1 MANGITKPSD
11 IRPQG
16 QKLILSFDEFQ
27 RDPTQAAQ
35 PVGAFDQYL
44 KGKEKKSLAFD
55 PGTDYPLAPGL
66 MPIGPSGV
74 TTGKPYKPPT
84 DEFRPDAVPKYV
96 KDRTKEYDETIK
108 ANYSSK
114 DLINMEAL
122 LGTSGAAIDYTVDPF
137 VELGPDAQYEVLML
151 TELGPRARGTAMKRN
166 IDQMYNFLRGQYL
179 LRYVFGHEPTHE
191 YNPSEGLTTHDQLR
205 FRDRYVGKSWAEFL
219 KEGLTTP
226 ASEFYKD
233 TEALQRG
240 YLKALEVSRRV
251 VETGSPVSVPGT
263 ANADWENVLNEFL
276 FRGTEGAIEPDLNES
291 TAIMYGMSN
300 TKRTSRVLERW
311 KDDYELSRYTG
322 GEKMDWL
329 NWIASKPGTPLYV
342 APEQRHIIETK
353 YPTTETPPPATAAE
367 TKTPA
372 TVASTETATKADTPE
387 TVTKADTP
395 ATPAGAASSVAT
407 AAALQSLGPITFA
420 GLPPTLSGRPPA
432 EGIAALPG
440 MGHIPLSGLGTGSRP
455 GAGIDAA
462 GIGRAVTPRSGPPIG
477 RPYGPPSYR
486 RVPSH
491 KWVGSG
497 YQPLPPGPPR
507 GNRFRGPSL
516 SWIR

>member
-16 QKLILSFDEFQ
+16 QKLLLSFDEFQ

-74 TTGKPYKPPT
+74 TTGKRYKPPT
-84 DEFRPDAVPKYV
+84 DEFRPDAPRTYV
-96 KDRTKEYDETIK
+96 RDRTKEYDETIK

-114 DLINMEAL
+114 DLKDMEAL

-191 YNPSEGLTTHDQLR
+191 YNPSEGISDAEQIR
-205 FRDRYVGKSWAEFL
+205 FRDNYIGKSWAEFL

-233 TEALQRG
+233 SDALRRG

-251 VETGSPVSVPGT
+251 AETGSPVSAPGT
-263 ANADWENVLNEFL
+263 ANAPWENVLNEIL
-276 FRGTEGAIEPDLNES
+276 FKGTEGAIQPDLNES
-291 TAIMYGMSN
+291 TAIIYGMSN

-311 KDDYELSRYTG
+311 KSDFELSRLTG
-322 GEKMDWL
+322 GQTMDWL
-329 NWIASKPGTPLYV
+329 NWVASKPGTPLYV
-342 APEQRHIIETK
+342 TPEQRHIEH
-353 YPTTETPPPATAAE
+353 PTREAPTPAPATGTQAAPVIP
-367 TKTPA
+367 KPVTPA
-372 TVASTETATKADTPE
+372 
-387 TVTKADTP
+387 
-395 ATPAGAASSVAT
+395 AARER
-407 AAALQSLGPITFA
+407 LGPITFA

-462 GIGRAVTPRSGPPIG
+462 GIGRAVTPR
-477 RPYGPPSYR
+477 R
-486 RVPSH
+486 RFNPNRR
-491 KWVGSG
+491 KPLDQWVGTRLPFGRG
-497 YQPLPPGPPR
+497 YQPLPPGPSGLAFPHR
-507 GNRFRGPSL
+507 QP
-516 SWIR
+516 WI

>member
-108 ANYSSK
+108 ANYSPEDLK
-114 DLINMEAL
+114 DMEAL

-191 YNPSEGLTTHDQLR
+191 YNPSEGISDAEQIR
-205 FRDRYVGKSWAEFL
+205 FRDNYIGKSWAEFL

-233 TEALQRG
+233 SDALRRG

-251 VETGSPVSVPGT
+251 AETGSPVSAPGT
-263 ANADWENVLNEFL
+263 ANAPWENVLNEIL
-276 FRGTEGAIEPDLNES
+276 FKGTEGAIQPDLNES
-291 TAIMYGMSN
+291 TAIIYGMSN

-311 KDDYELSRYTG
+311 KSDFELSRLTG
-322 GEKMDWL
+322 GQTMDWL
-329 NWIASKPGTPLYV
+329 NWVASKPGTPLYV
-342 APEQRHIIETK
+342 TPEQRHIK
-353 YPTTETPPPATAAE
+353 HPTREAPTPATAAE

-387 TVTKADTP
+387 TVTKAYTP
-395 ATPAGAASSVAT
+395 AAPVIPKPVTPAAARER
-407 AAALQSLGPITFA
+407 LGPITFA
-420 GLPPTLSGRPPA
+420 GLPPTLSSRPPA

-497 YQPLPPGPPR
+497 YQPLPPGPSGLAFPHR
-507 GNRFRGPSL
+507 QP
-516 SWIR
+516 WI

>member
-11 IRPQG
+11 IRPRG

-84 DEFRPDAVPKYV
+84 DEFRPDAPRTYV
-96 KDRTKEYDETIK
+96 RDRTKEYDETIK

-114 DLINMEAL
+114 DLKDMEAL

-311 KDDYELSRYTG
+311 KSDFELSRLTG
-322 GEKMDWL
+322 GQTMDFL
-329 NWIASKPGTPLYV
+329 NWMASKPGTPLYV
-342 APEQRHIIETK
+342 TPEQRNIKH
-353 YPTTETPPPATAAE
+353 PTREAPTPATAAE

-372 TVASTETATKADTPE
+372 TVASTETATKAYTPE
-387 TVTKADTP
+387 TVTKAYTQAAPVIPKPVTP
-395 ATPAGAASSVAT
+395 AAARER
-407 AAALQSLGPITFA
+407 LGPITFA

-462 GIGRAVTPRSGPPIG
+462 GIGRAVTPRRRFS
-477 RPYGPPSYR
+477 PSYKGPR
-486 RVPSH
+486 KPLDQ
-491 KWVGSG
+491 WVGSG
-497 YQPLPPGPPR
+497 YQPLPPGPSGLAFPHR
-507 GNRFRGPSL
+507 QP
-516 SWIR
+516 WI